1 MQLAMKVVR
10 LELFYNHAASQRFL
24 HEIRY
29 LSPFFAEEVEHFC
42 LRLLS
47 LLSLYEFA
55 PALAVNAGK
64 GPDLF
69 VKDEHSHYRLWCQ
82 VAVPNDKQL
91 QRACHQSDQVLL
103 MLSEYEQKKYLQG
116 HKQSANLQICGIS
129 ADTLTDFARML
140 KANMQLSVW
149 RDDDTLQI
157 TDGQQLLEF
166 AAPQVNTTLH

>member
-1 MQLAMKVVR
+1 M
-10 LELFYNHAASQRFL
+10 
-24 HEIRY
+24 
-29 LSPFFAEEVEHFC
+29 
-42 LRLLS
+42 RLLS
-47 LLSLYEFA
+47 LLSLYEYG
-55 PALAVNAGK
+55 PALAVTAGK

-103 MLSEYEQKKYLQG
+103 MLPQADQQKYLQG
-116 HKQSANLQICGIS
+116 HKQSANLQICGVS
-129 ADTLTDFARML
+129 ADTLSDFAQML

-157 TDGQQLLEF
+157 TDGEQLLELP
-166 AAPQVNTTLH
+166 APQVSTVLH

>member
-47 LLSLYEFA
+47 LLSLYEYE
-55 PALAVNAGK
+55 PALAVSAGK

-82 VAVPNDKQL
+82 VALPNDKQL

-103 MLSEYEQKKYLQG
+103 MLSQADQQRYLQG
-116 HKQSANLQICGIS
+116 HKQSANLHIYGVS
-129 ADTLTDFARML
+129 ADTLNDFSLML

-149 RDDDTLQI
+149 RDEETLQI
-157 TDGQQLLEF
+157 TDGHQVLEF
-166 AAPQVNTTLH
+166 TAPQVCPRLH

>member
-10 LELFYNHAASQRFL
+10 LELFYNHASCQRFL

-29 LSPFFAEEVEHFC
+29 LSPFYAEEVEHFC

-47 LLSLYEFA
+47 WLSVYEFS
-55 PALAVNAGK
+55 PDLAVNAGK

-82 VAVPNDKQL
+82 VETPNDKQL

-103 MLSEYEQKKYLQG
+103 MLPQHDQQKYLQA
-116 HKQSANLQICGIS
+116 HKHIANVQVCGVQP
-129 ADTLTDFARML
+129 DTLELCGQML

-149 RDDDTLQI
+149 RDDDQLQI
-157 TDGQQLLEF
+157 TDGRHVLELD
-166 AAPQVNTTLH
+166 APHLQGVLH